1 MKQPALIVM
10 VKEPRAGRVKTRL
23 GRQIGMT
30 SAAWWYRHQVTRL
43 LRQLR
48 DPRWRIILAIAPD
61 TAVASRVWPD
71 DLVRLPQGKGDLGQ
85 RMARALKA
93 TPGPTLLVG
102 SDIPGITRGHILQGF
117 RALGHVPAVIG
128 PARDGGFWLVG
139 LRHPARSPRALFRNV
154 RWSHLNTLAETIPT
168 LPQPVRT
175 ITRLSDVDDAEDLV
189 PASAVSGQ
197 FD

>member
-1 MKQPALIVM
+1 M

-30 SAAWWYRHQVTRL
+30 TAAWWYRHQVNRL
-43 LRQLR
+43 LRRLR
-48 DPRWRIILAIAPD
+48 DPRWQIVLAIAPD
-61 TAVASRVWPD
+61 TTVASRVWPR
-71 DLVRLPQGKGDLGQ
+71 DLARLPQGTGDLGQ

-102 SDIPGITRGHILQGF
+102 SDIPGITRAHIVQGF
-117 RALGHVPAVIG
+117 RTLGHAPAVIG

-139 LRHPARSPRALFRNV
+139 LRHPSRAPRMLFQNV
-154 RWSHLNTLAETIPT
+154 RWSHPNTLDATLPT
-168 LPQPVRT
+168 LPQPVEM
-175 ITRLSDVDDAEDLV
+175 IARLSDVDKAEDLI